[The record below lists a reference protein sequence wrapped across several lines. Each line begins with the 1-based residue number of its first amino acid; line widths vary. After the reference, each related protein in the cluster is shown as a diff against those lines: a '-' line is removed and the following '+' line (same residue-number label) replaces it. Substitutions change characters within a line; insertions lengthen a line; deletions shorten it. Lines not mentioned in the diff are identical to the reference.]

1 MNDYGIENI
10 QKELEKLLSN
20 ELKRIGILC
29 RLFSRIKNANSI
41 EDKLNKKQYSNNDKL
56 MQDFFGFR
64 VATYFNDDLEIV
76 VGLCQSLFEEEE
88 LVYDEP
94 KAEEF
99 KPLRKNMICRLPDDL
114 LTTYNEVK
122 CSNKEF
128 YKFID
133 STFEIQFRTTLS
145 EGWHE
150 VEHLM
155 RYKCKSEWEQ
165 LQNENRML
173 NGIYATLET
182 SDQALK
188 ALFDNVA
195 YHHYKGKNWGAML
208 RNKLRLRFSLNSLDN
223 QFIDYLNKNPN
234 MGKEI
239 FKLDRNEII
248 YKYIEAKLSL
258 PTTFDN
264 WFLFINY
271 FFCKDEEILS
281 KTPDALIREFD
292 DHSPLTQTP

>member
-20 ELKRIGILC
+20 ELERIGILC
-29 RLFSRIKNANSI
+29 RLFSRIKDPNSI
-41 EDKLNKKQYSNNDKL
+41 KDKLKRKQYYNSNKL

-76 VGLCQSLFEEEE
+76 VGLCENLFQKEE

-99 KPLRKNMICRLPDDL
+99 RPLRKNMICRLPADL
-114 LTTYNEVK
+114 LKTYDEVK
-122 CSNKEF
+122 HLDEEL

-155 RYKCKSEWEQ
+155 RYKCKTEWEQ

-188 ALFDNVA
+188 SLFDNVA
-195 YHHYKGKNWGAML
+195 YHHYKRKNWEAML
-208 RNKLRLRFSLNSLDN
+208 RNKLRLRFLLNSLDN
-223 QFIDYLNKNPN
+223 QFVDYLNENPN
-234 MGKEI
+234 IGKEI
-239 FKLDRNEII
+239 FKIDRNEII
-248 YKYIEAKLSL
+248 YKYIEAKLFL
-258 PTTFDN
+258 PTTFNN

-281 KTPDALIREFD
+281 KTPDALIREFS
-292 DHSPLTQTP
+292 HSPLTQTP

>member
-10 QKELEKLLSN
+10 RKELEKILSN

-56 MQDFFGFR
+56 MQDLFGFR

-133 STFEIQFRTTLS
+133 STFEIQLITTLS

-182 SDQALK
+182 SDHALK

-195 YHHYKGKNWGAML
+195 YHHYKGKNWEAML

-281 KTPDALIREFD
+281 KTPDVLIREFD

>member
-1 MNDYGIENI
+1 
-10 QKELEKLLSN
+10 
-20 ELKRIGILC
+20 
-29 RLFSRIKNANSI
+29 
-41 EDKLNKKQYSNNDKL
+41 
-56 MQDFFGFR
+56 MQDLFGFR

-76 VGLCQSLFEEEE
+76 VGLCQNLFQKEE

-99 KPLRKNMICRLPDDL
+99 RPLRKNMICRLPADL
-114 LTTYNEVK
+114 LKTYNEVK
-122 CSNKEF
+122 YLNEEF

-155 RYKCKSEWEQ
+155 RYKCKTEWEQ

-195 YHHYKGKNWGAML
+195 YHHYKQKNWEAML

-223 QFIDYLNKNPN
+223 QFVDYLNENPN
-234 MGKEI
+234 IGKEI
-239 FKLDRNEII
+239 FKIDRNEII
-248 YKYIEAKLSL
+248 YKYIEAKLFL

-271 FFCKDEEILS
+271 FFCKDEKILS
-281 KTPDALIREFD
+281 KTPDALIREFS
-292 DHSPLTQTP
+292 HSPLTQTP

>member
-1 MNDYGIENI
+1 MNYGIENI
-10 QKELEKLLSN
+10 RKELEKLLSN

-29 RLFSRIKNANSI
+29 RLFSRIKDSNSI
-41 EDKLNKKQYSNNDKL
+41 KDKLDKKKYYKSDKL
-56 MQDFFGFR
+56 MQDLFGFR

-76 VGLCQSLFEEEE
+76 VELCQNLFQKEE

-99 KPLRKNMICRLPDDL
+99 RPLRKNMICRLPADL
-114 LTTYNEVK
+114 LMTYNEVK
-122 CSNKEF
+122 CSNEEL

-195 YHHYKGKNWGAML
+195 YHHYKQKNWEAML
-208 RNKLRLRFSLNSLDN
+208 RNKLRLQFSLNSLDN
-223 QFIDYLNKNPN
+223 QFKKYLNENPN
-234 MGKEI
+234 IGKEI

-248 YKYIEAKLSL
+248 YKYIEAKLYL

-271 FFCKDEEILS
+271 FFCKDQEILS
-281 KTPDALIREFD
+281 KTPDALIREFS
-292 DHSPLTQTP
+292 HYPLTQTP

>member
-29 RLFSRIKNANSI
+29 RLFSRIKDPNSI
-41 EDKLNKKQYSNNDKL
+41 KDKLERKQYYNSNKL

-76 VGLCQSLFEEEE
+76 VGLCENLFQKEE

-99 KPLRKNMICRLPDDL
+99 RPLRKNMICRLPANL
-114 LTTYNEVK
+114 LKTYDEVK
-122 CSNKEF
+122 HLDEEL

-155 RYKCKSEWEQ
+155 RYKCKTEWEQ

-188 ALFDNVA
+188 SLFDNVA
-195 YHHYKGKNWGAML
+195 YHHYKRKNWEAML
-208 RNKLRLRFSLNSLDN
+208 RNKLRLRFLLNNVS
-223 QFIDYLNKNPN
+223 
-234 MGKEI
+234 
-239 FKLDRNEII
+239 
-248 YKYIEAKLSL
+248 S
-258 PTTFDN
+258 T
-264 WFLFINY
+264 
-271 FFCKDEEILS
+271 
-281 KTPDALIREFD
+281 
-292 DHSPLTQTP
+292 